1 MNRRSLTVLVSAAA
15 GIAALAF
22 AVAPARALPSPQTST
37 ITVTASVAKSCT
49 MTNTSLN
56 FGAYDPAA
64 AGPDDQFATFTL
76 NCTKG
81 TPGTVSLDNGVNGAR
96 NMKGSGTNTD
106 LLKYEI
112 YSDSARTTVWDA
124 TNTVTKTGPNQTLTV
139 YGRIATGLYVTPDTN
154 YSDTVTA
161 SVTF

>member
-56 FGAYDPAA
+56 FGAYDPASGTA
-64 AGPDDQFATFTL
+64 DDQTATFTL

-81 TPGTVSLDNGVNGAR
+81 TTGTVSLNNGVNGAR
-96 NMKGSGTNTD
+96 NMKGS
-106 LLKYEI
+106 
-112 YSDSARTTVWDA
+112 
-124 TNTVTKTGPNQTLTV
+124 GPNQTLTV